1 MKYYSVDIQVD
12 FDTPRDMQ
20 PRSASEKPW
29 RAIGYLQ
36 YFLCT
41 EKSKENAKQLV
52 LNHVRKKETN
62 PDNCKFN
69 CDRIA
74 WMRDLKNREQ
84 LSTAIGDLNDE
95 MFAKR
100 DHIGIWYCG
109 EKEYFISEAD
119 YAASLIGKYV
129 II

>member
-20 PRSASEKPW
+20 PSSTSEKPW

-52 LNHVRKKETN
+52 LNSVRKNETN
-62 PDNCKFN
+62 PNYCKFK
-69 CDRIA
+69 CYRIA
-74 WMRDLKNREQ
+74 WMRGLKNREQ

-95 MFAKR
+95 MFSKR

-109 EKEYFISEAD
+109 KKEYFTSESD
-119 YAASLIGKYV
+119 YATSLFESM
-129 II
+129 

>member
-36 YFLCT
+36 YFFCT

-52 LNHVRKKETN
+52 LDFVRKNEINHKY
-62 PDNCKFN
+62 CKIK

-74 WMRDLKNREQ
+74 WMRDLKNLEQ
-84 LSTAIGDLNDE
+84 LSTVTNDITVE
-95 MFAKR
+95 MFEKR
-100 DHIGIWYCG
+100 YHIGIWYSG
-109 EKEYFISEAD
+109 EKKYFVNQED
-119 YAASLIGKYV
+119 YAASLLD
-129 II
+129 